1 MDGTEQNPSFAMGV
15 GDPATHED
23 LGVTASGCLVF
34 FMPRAVF
41 RQTSRDAPR
50 WAHRSP
56 GTPISIDGAVGPH
69 RTNRLADELCGHDGV
84 WPYTWASGPPQC
96 GVSKVNAPDGNKAT
110 GAKNFSDSCR
120 SRSLMV
126 EFGQMGFA
134 AACSH
139 IC

>member
-23 LGVTASGCLVF
+23 LGLTGSSCLVF
-34 FMPRAVF
+34 SCRVPYFTKFSRA
-41 RQTSRDAPR
+41 RRR
-50 WAHRSP
+50 AHRSP
-56 GTPISIDGAVGPH
+56 GTPISTDGTVGPH